1 MYSVAI
7 VCNQISVVLFSFRS
21 VNLTKIE
28 ALAMLIHLDKRVEII
43 ILCVIDCFTIFIFT
57 LWTYLLLGIVTLVV
71 HLKS

>member
-1 MYSVAI
+1 MSSVTS
-7 VCNQISVVLFSFRS
+7 VCNQTSVVLFSFKG
-21 VNLTKIE
+21 VNLTRIE

-43 ILCVIDCFTIFIFT
+43 RLCVIDCFTIFIFT